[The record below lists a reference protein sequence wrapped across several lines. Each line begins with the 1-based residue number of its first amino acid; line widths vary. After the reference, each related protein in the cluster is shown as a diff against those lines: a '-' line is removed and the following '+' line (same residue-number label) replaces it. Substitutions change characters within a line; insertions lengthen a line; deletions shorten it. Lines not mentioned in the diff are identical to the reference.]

1 MTLAKSYR
9 TEKNAFHEEKKAK
22 ETYITHPLE
31 FFFLLM
37 KCKSGR
43 EQYLILKKK
52 FLGFSFHYKNKR
64 SRDILFSTYY

>member
-37 KCKSGR
+37 KCKSER
-43 EQYLILKKK
+43 EQYLILKKN
-52 FLGFSFHYKNKR
+52 F
-64 SRDILFSTYY
+64 